1 MTENGIS
8 LQGKTALIT
17 GGSKGIGRAIALA
30 FAKAGARVA
39 ITARG
44 NENLNSVK
52 KEIETLGQDCLAVAA
67 DLSKDSEIQMAHETV
82 VAELGGV
89 DILVNNAG
97 VGYMVALSDIS
108 YDQFNEVIRL
118 NTWAGLYLS
127 QLCYPEM
134 KKKQQGVIINMAS
147 TGGIKPD
154 VYAGAYSASK
164 SALIILTKQI
174 ASEWGKDGVRC
185 VAICPGLVRTEM
197 TASLVAHREI
207 HGFNNLVNR
216 AAEPHEIA
224 GMALLLASDAGSYC
238 QGAIY
243 LMDGGSTV
251 GTSWK

>member
-8 LQGKTALIT
+8 LDGKTALIT

-30 FAKAGARVA
+30 YAEAGARVA

-44 NENLNSVK
+44 TDELNGVK
-52 KEIETLGQDCLAVAA
+52 KEIEAKGRSCLAVTA
-67 DLSKDSEIQMAHETV
+67 DLSQDSEIKKAHQAV
-82 VAELGGV
+82 VGELGDI

-97 VGYMVALSDIS
+97 VGYMVALSDIN
-108 YDQFNEVIRL
+108 YDQFNEVIKL
-118 NTWAGLYLS
+118 NTWACLYLS
-127 QLCYPEM
+127 QLCYPAM
-134 KKKQQGVIINMAS
+134 KNNKSGVIINMAS

-164 SALIILTKQI
+164 SALIILTKQM
-174 ASEWGKDGVRC
+174 ASEWGPDGIRS

-197 TASLVAHREI
+197 AAALVAHREAN
-207 HGFNNLVNR
+207 GFNNLVNR
-216 AAEPHEIA
+216 VGEPHEIA
-224 GMALLLASDAGSYC
+224 GMAVLLASDAGSYC